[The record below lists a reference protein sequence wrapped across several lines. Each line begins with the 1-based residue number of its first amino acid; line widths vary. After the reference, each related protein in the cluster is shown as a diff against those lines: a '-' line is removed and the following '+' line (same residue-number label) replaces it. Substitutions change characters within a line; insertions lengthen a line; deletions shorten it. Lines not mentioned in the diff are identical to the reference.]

1 MVLSSG
7 WKPLLKTTCVGSSL
21 FEGTLQFK
29 VSLSK
34 SVIHS
39 IKPYLQL
46 PFMHLFSQHCVAFL
60 QSLSRIVQI
69 LLNHDHLFRN
79 AMLCGKRMHQ
89 LTVSVNASLHFHE
102 TNNTKS
108 LIYLHLSLLFCFSCN
123 CGVCFNVHYSYAL
136 AVDKRL
142 LLLLLL
148 LLLSFHDHY
157 NKNMFL

>member
-1 MVLSSG
+1 ML
-7 WKPLLKTTCVGSSL
+7 
-21 FEGTLQFK
+21 E
-29 VSLSK
+29 
-34 SVIHS
+34 
-39 IKPYLQL
+39 
-46 PFMHLFSQHCVAFL
+46 VAFWGDITVQGKL
-60 QSLSRIVQI
+60 VQI
-69 LLNHDHLFRN
+69 RDTLYQAVFTITVYAFVFTALRCIFAELISNCSNLVEPWSPLQKRN
-79 AMLCGKRMHQ
+79 AMRKTHAS
-89 LTVSVNASLHFHE
+89 TVSVNPFLHFHE